1 LIVEKYNLATKKW
14 VKKEI
19 NADDLNN
26 ISQNKITQ
34 YELSKAIQVV
44 VDIHTAKDVSK
55 NIKTSFEKN

>member
-1 LIVEKYNLATKKW
+1 MIVEKYDSATKKW
-14 VKKEI
+14 IKREI
-19 NADDLNN
+19 DADDIDI
-26 ISQNKITQ
+26 ISKNKITQ